1 MDEIK
6 VMLSPFDQIKALL
19 VFCFKLFPK
28 LYVCFFFFL
37 LKQRKPQD
45 NSPAPL
51 PDKLHVPAPLAVGEH
66 WGAAQIYPS
75 WTLCSPRA
83 GFPKS
88 IQAGAPCASSTRSIQ
103 ILNFMLQPPAMWP
116 GMSDLMSQGPGAVQI
131 FPQGT
136 LPSLHQRNPIQLQ
149 ERGGIFSCPIPRE
162 TVCATWFWCK
172 VFLTLSLSPL
182 CLSR

>member
-1 MDEIK
+1 MRSK
-6 VMLSPFDQIKALL
+6 WCFLLLTKSRLSWFF
-19 VFCFKLFPK
+19 VSNFFPSFMF
-28 LYVCFFFFL
+28 VFFFFL

-83 GFPKS
+83 EFPKS